1 MFVDYILDKIR
12 RDIADD
18 IKYLELPPNWSPDQV
33 IKYIVRIIE
42 NG

>member
-1 MFVDYILDKIR
+1 MIVDYIQDKIR
-12 RDIADD
+12 KDILND

-33 IKYIVRIIE
+33 ITYIVRIIE

>member
-18 IKYLELPPNWSPDQV
+18 IKYLELPPSWSPDQV

>member
-12 RDIADD
+12 KDIADD